1 MFGGET
7 LKKTITEISPKDTKS
22 KKVATKSKLN
32 VAAYCRVSTESDE
45 QMNSLANQKEYFE
58 KLIKSHEEWNFVDIY
73 YDEGIS
79 GTSLK
84 KRDGFNKMIADA
96 LAGKID
102 MIVVK
107 SISRFSR
114 NTVDAIQTIR
124 NLRNHDIRIFFEKES
139 IDSNDIKSEFMLT
152 IMSSLA
158 QEESQS
164 LSENVKWGKRK
175 IAQNGFVQIPYSN
188 VLGFKQKG
196 KYGIE
201 IDREQAK
208 TVVLIYD
215 MYLHGKTTGEIIKKL
230 IEDGTPTPT
239 GLEASHWCNT
249 AILSILRNEKYCGD
263 AILQK
268 TYTKDFLNHKKC
280 INYDAFPKYYV
291 KNNHEEIIPRATWE
305 YTQEL
310 LEKHS
315 KRSVNVR
322 YGELIFCSACER
334 KYRRFHRY
342 HKYYEETILSYRCLG
357 KYDKS
362 TNCTNITL
370 FEKQLD
376 ELYHETVLQLL
387 SYYKKEL
394 VEYLKLTIP
403 KVIKGKRKSNR
414 IIKLLDN
421 MISFTQS
428 DYEYY
433 SLHILIKKILVHP
446 DRTLEFTILN
456 GSIIKTSIPKYRL
469 VDHYGRKKASGN

>member
-114 NTVDAIQTIR
+114 NTVDALQTIR
-124 NLRNHDIRIFFEKES
+124 SLRNHDIRIFFEKES

-175 IAQNGFVQIPYSN
+175 IAQKGFVQIPYSN
-188 VLGFKQKG
+188 VLGFQQKG

-215 MYLHGKTTGEIIKKL
+215 MYLHGKTIGEIIKKL

-249 AILSILRNEKYCGD
+249 AILSILRNKKYCGD

-334 KYRRFHRY
+334 KYRRFHWY

-387 SYYKKEL
+387 AFYKEEL
-394 VEYLKLTIP
+394 IGYFNIMIP
-403 KVIKGKRKSNR
+403 KVIDGKRKSNKV
-414 IIKLLDN
+414 IKLLNN
-421 MISFTQS
+421 MDTFAQS
-428 DYEYY
+428 DYEYD
-433 SLHILIKKILVHP
+433 SLHILIKKIVVFP
-446 DRTLEFTILN
+446 ERALEFSTLDD
-456 GSIIKTSIPKYRL
+456 SIIKMTIPKYRL
-469 VDHYGRKKASGN
+469 VEHYGRKKASGN

>member
-1 MFGGET
+1 M
-7 LKKTITEISPKDTKS
+7 
-22 KKVATKSKLN
+22 V
-32 VAAYCRVSTESDE
+32 Y
-45 QMNSLANQKEYFE
+45 
-58 KLIKSHEEWNFVDIY
+58 
-73 YDEGIS
+73 
-79 GTSLK
+79 
-84 KRDGFNKMIADA
+84 
-96 LAGKID
+96 
-102 MIVVK
+102 
-107 SISRFSR
+107 
-114 NTVDAIQTIR
+114 
-124 NLRNHDIRIFFEKES
+124 
-139 IDSNDIKSEFMLT
+139 
-152 IMSSLA
+152 
-158 QEESQS
+158 
-164 LSENVKWGKRK
+164 
-175 IAQNGFVQIPYSN
+175 
-188 VLGFKQKG
+188 
-196 KYGIE
+196 
-201 IDREQAK
+201 
-208 TVVLIYD
+208 
-215 MYLHGKTTGEIIKKL
+215 
-230 IEDGTPTPT
+230 
-239 GLEASHWCNT
+239 
-249 AILSILRNEKYCGD
+249 
-263 AILQK
+263 
-268 TYTKDFLNHKKC
+268 
-280 INYDAFPKYYV
+280 
-291 KNNHEEIIPRATWE
+291 HEEIIPRATWE

-394 VEYLKLTIP
+394 VEYFKFTIP

-421 MISFTQS
+421 MIFFIQS

-456 GSIIKTSIPKYRL
+456 GSIIKMTIPKFRL
-469 VDHYGRKKASGN
+469 VEHYGRKKASGN

>member
-1 MFGGET
+1 M
-7 LKKTITEISPKDTKS
+7 KKTITEISPKDTKS

-239 GLEASHWCNT
+239 GLESSHWCNT

-280 INYDAFPKYYV
+280 INYDAFSKYYV
-291 KNNHEEIIPRATWE
+291 KNNHEEIIPRTTWE

-310 LEKHS
+310 LEKYS

-322 YGELIFCSACER
+322 YGDLIFCSTCER

-342 HKYYEETILSYRCLG
+342 HKYYEDTILSYRCLG
-357 KYDKS
+357 KYNKS
-362 TNCTNITL
+362 VNCTNIKL

-376 ELYHETVLQLL
+376 EIYHAAVLQLL
-387 SYYKKEL
+387 ALYKEEL
-394 VEYLKLTIP
+394 IDYFNIMIP
-403 KVIKGKRKSNR
+403 KVIDGKRKSNKV
-414 IIKLLDN
+414 IKLLNN
-421 MISFTQS
+421 MDTFAQS
-428 DYEYY
+428 DYEYD
-433 SLHILIKKILVHP
+433 SLLIFIKKIVVFP
-446 DRTLEFTILN
+446 ERVLEFSTLDD
-456 GSIIKTSIPKYRL
+456 SIIKMTIPKYRL
-469 VDHYGRKKASGN
+469 VEHYGRKKASGN